1 MSHLEE
7 EIRQSSG
14 TRRKELKSLLR
25 RTVAG
30 GLLSI
35 ICVINPEVVGLVC
48 SRISRAD
55 VKGIEELLKECIGEE
70 HVPKLIKLD
79 DIREQSIYGLIG
91 MCIREITP
99 TYSLS
104 SRKRG

>member
-1 MSHLEE
+1 M
-7 EIRQSSG
+7 
-14 TRRKELKSLLR
+14 
-25 RTVAG
+25 
-30 GLLSI
+30 
-35 ICVINPEVVGLVC
+35 
-48 SRISRAD
+48 
-55 VKGIEELLKECIGEE
+55 LKECIGEE